1 MLITSVAD
9 ALLAHGLAAPTLNV
23 LTPDVNNYSVL
34 LLQPHGQI
42 EASAAGVRNR
52 DRALAHDQFGQFLTR
67 AHELQVDLGITPE
80 YSMPWEILIDAIKA
94 GTVPAAGKIWAL
106 GCESIQ
112 YARLKDIKQ
121 DLAESAIVVFELLG
135 NEPERFTDPLAYVF
149 NTERTDGAGARIVV
163 LVQFKTH
170 PMGDDNHFEING
182 LQRGNRVYRF
192 GPPAQGIGLISL
204 ICSDVFAFLDH
215 DAEAVYDRG
224 LTIHIQLNP
233 KPRHE
238 QYRLYRDRLLRFQGD
253 TTELICLN
261 WARNVCEWSSGHE
274 RPWSNIAASA
284 WYLKSDRFDDRD
296 APLCA
301 NHLKGFYYTW
311 FRQHRAHVMFFNY
324 DPAMFLLQASKVA
337 HIAVPAAVSRRRGP
351 QVTNRF
357 TWNSENKKWVEQSV
371 ARDGFDDVLAESGSA
386 SDELRRICSASPLAV
401 ERVVALS
408 AGRITS
414 GESWHNVRS
423 LDSCMLDA
431 TEIIRRITF
440 CQDTNEEATAFRI
453 ERLRRCGHLF
463 EILKDSNNLPPSLAD
478 LQDGFQFEW
487 SAGSPH
493 QNVTSAGGS
502 KATAIY
508 MGEGSNSSQVD
519 EVSRIAAEN
528 LHRASGNTGES
539 LRAKQRL
546 AVWFRKDNA
555 IALND
560 SHRYTKIDQT
570 GDMSEFDI
578 GRES

>member
-1 MLITSVAD
+1 MLITPVAD
-9 ALLAHGLAAPTLNV
+9 ALTAHGLAAPTLNV

-52 DRALAHDQFGQFLTR
+52 DRALAEDQFGQFLRR
-67 AHELQVDLGITPE
+67 AHELQVDLSITPE
-80 YSMPWEILIDAIKA
+80 YSMPWDVLIGAIKA
-94 GTVPAAGKIWAL
+94 GTAPATGKIWAL

-112 YARLKDIKQ
+112 YTRLKEIKQ
-121 DLAESAIVVFELLG
+121 DLAERAIVVFEDLG
-135 NEPERFTDPLAYVF
+135 DEPARFTDPLAYVF
-149 NTERTDGAGARIVV
+149 ATERTDGTGARMVV

-170 PMGDDNHFEING
+170 PMGDDDHFEING
-182 LQRGNRVYRF
+182 LQRGNCVYRF

-204 ICSDVFAFLDH
+204 ICSDVFGFLDQH
-215 DAEAVYDRG
+215 AEAVYDRG

-253 TTELICLN
+253 ATELICLN

-274 RPWSNIAASA
+274 KRWSNIAASA

-311 FRQHRAHVMFFNY
+311 FRQHRAHAMFFNY

-337 HIAVPAAVSRRRGP
+337 HLGVAAAVSRRRGP
-351 QVTNRF
+351 QVASTF
-357 TWNSENKKWVEQSV
+357 TWNSEDRKWIAQSE
-371 ARDGFDDVLAESGSA
+371 ARDGFDEVLAESGSA
-386 SDELRRICSASPLAV
+386 GDELRRICGASPLAV
-401 ERVVALS
+401 ERVVALC
-408 AGRITS
+408 AGHITA
-414 GESWHNVRS
+414 GESWHDVRS
-423 LDSCMLDA
+423 LDSCMIDA

-440 CQDTNEEATAFRI
+440 CQDTSEEATAFRI

-478 LQDGFQFEW
+478 LKGGFQFDWFAE
-487 SAGSPH
+487 SPH

-502 KATAIY
+502 RATAIY

-519 EVSRIAAEN
+519 KVSRVAAEH
-528 LHRASGNTGES
+528 LHRASGNAGES

-555 IALND
+555 ITLND
-560 SHRYTKIDQT
+560 PHRYAKIDQT
-570 GDMSEFDI
+570 GEISEFDI